1 MRSRNRE
8 SLRIAAAMGI
18 AAALLA
24 EPAAAQPARPQ
35 GGPKAGAPAAAA
47 PKPGPAGQAA
57 PRTAPSALAPA
68 AQAPPSKPLS
78 ETLTG
83 AAKAEYEG
91 GKILFQAK
99 DFAAALVKFEHA
111 YEISKDPRL
120 LWNAAICQKELRRY
134 TRMLATID
142 RLLKEGGPLLTEQD
156 RTDAAEIVKTVKEF
170 VSPLKLTVN
179 EPGAQVLVDGE
190 VVGTTPLTETVLVD
204 VGSRK
209 IRVTKPGYKDVE
221 RAVTVVG
228 ASDVAIDVKLRKEV
242 HRGRLV
248 VTAGPKDLIAID
260 GKVVGQGRFE
270 GSLPSG
276 GHTLRVTAP
285 GMAMYQSEVVLK
297 DEQTRSVP
305 VSLNP
310 LPSSSDASKWLWVAG
325 GAALLT
331 GAIVG
336 SVFLFQPNEGVP
348 GTLRAAPV
356 ELSFGGGR

>member
-1 MRSRNRE
+1 
-8 SLRIAAAMGI
+8 LKVAAAMGI
-18 AAALLA
+18 AAALWVGHG
-24 EPAAAQPARPQ
+24 AAQPARPK
-35 GGPKAGAPAAAA
+35 GGQPKGGAPAAAA
-47 PKPGPAGQAA
+47 PAGQGA
-57 PRTAPSALAPA
+57 TA
-68 AQAPPSKPLS
+68 AQAPPPKPLS

-111 YEISKDPRL
+111 YEISRDPRL

-142 RLLKEGGPLLTEQD
+142 RLLKDGGPLLTEQD
-156 RTDAAEIVKTVKEF
+156 RTDAAAIVKTVKEF

-179 EPGAQVLVDGE
+179 EPGAQVFVDGE
-190 VVGTTPLTETVLVD
+190 LVGTTPLPETVLVD

-209 IRVTKPGYKDVE
+209 IRVTKPGYKEVE

-228 ASDVAIDVKLRKEV
+228 VSDVAIDVKLRKEV
-242 HRGRLV
+242 HRGRLI
-248 VTAGPKDLIAID
+248 VTAGAKDLIAID

-285 GMAMYQSEVVLK
+285 GMASYQSEVVLK

-336 SVFLFQPNEGVP
+336 SAFLFQENKGVP
-348 GTLRAAPV
+348 GTLNP
-356 ELSFGGGR
+356 EPLPLSFGGGR